1 MFKRFEIRCN
11 CKVGVINKLSK
22 NVLSKKSSYAENVDS
37 IITIAAHTIGVYLM
51 YVTVI
56 ILESIQH
63 H

>member
-1 MFKRFEIRCN
+1 
-11 CKVGVINKLSK
+11 VGVINKLSK